1 MSEPLYST
9 VELCVMIDTNYRD
22 FVSALDET
30 PPSTSPYQLNSR
42 ILATAMRACNVDIER
57 LRTEA
62 TISPIRDASY
72 VSYWIYRSKPIQL
85 LEREEEG
92 SSVDLFINEMFAV
105 FILLKLLKIDQ
116 SDVVPS
122 FYFKLIH
129 HLRFHSI
136 DAETLY
142 LVASAISSTIRPAE
156 A

>member
-72 VSYWIYRSKPIQL
+72 VSYWIYRSKPI
-85 LEREEEG
+85 
-92 SSVDLFINEMFAV
+92 
-105 FILLKLLKIDQ
+105 
-116 SDVVPS
+116 
-122 FYFKLIH
+122 
-129 HLRFHSI
+129 SI